1 MFPYLFPDLFILPVS
16 FCYSDVYVTTF
27 FFVSG
32 NVVSNSFTR
41 TTNTYNWKNIYL

>member
-27 FFVSG
+27 FCQWQRRLEFVHQ
-32 NVVSNSFTR
+32 NDEH
-41 TTNTYNWKNIYL
+41 I